1 MASQIRVSALEDEVI
16 WSAVITVVSQRT
28 VSLLSGTRSDYKYQT
43 KSMQAVRIVGFC
55 ISDGLP
61 LAAGIH
67 KCIFSSGLAVLV
79 LYFQMLWGILY
90 SFAACS
96 KSNKYLEL
104 EVDQVP

>member
-28 VSLLSGTRSDYKYQT
+28 VSLLSGARSDYKYQT

>member
-1 MASQIRVSALEDEVI
+1 MEDEVI

-28 VSLLSGTRSDYKYQT
+28 VSLLSGASSGYKYQT
-43 KSMQAVRIVGFC
+43 KSMQAVRTEGFC
-55 ISDGLP
+55 IGDGLP

-67 KCIFSSGLAVLV
+67 KCIFSSGLDVLV

-90 SFAACS
+90 PFAACS
-96 KSNKYLEL
+96 KSNKYLRL